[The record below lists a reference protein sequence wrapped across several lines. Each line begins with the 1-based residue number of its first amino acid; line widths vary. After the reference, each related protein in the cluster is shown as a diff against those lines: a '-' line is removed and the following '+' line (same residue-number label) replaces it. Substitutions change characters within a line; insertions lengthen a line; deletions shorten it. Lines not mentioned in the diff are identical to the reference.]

1 MEPSDR
7 SGGVHILC
15 MRLVG
20 EDSGDESELESESED
35 WSSSEEDS
43 DEEGLEDSVCP
54 PGCDPALYE
63 LAIQS
68 RDRKLDVEEALT
80 G

>member
-1 MEPSDR
+1 MESD
-7 SGGVHILC
+7 S
-15 MRLVG
+15 
-20 EDSGDESELESESED
+20 DD

-63 LAIQS
+63 LALQT
-68 RDRKLDVEEALT
+68 RERKLDVEEALT
-80 G
+80 GGAIPPLFL